1 MIENIRK
8 DGTINYDM
16 TGVQVPITP
25 MTETAYQILD
35 EVTNVNNVEIL
46 DCQEENIRKDGTIN
60 YDMTGVQVPITPM
73 TETAYQILDE
83 VTNVNNVEI
92 LDCQEAAS

>member
-1 MIENIRK
+1 MI
-8 DGTINYDM
+8 
-16 TGVQVPITP
+16 
-25 MTETAYQILD
+25 
-35 EVTNVNNVEIL
+35 
-46 DCQEENIRKDGTIN
+46 ENIRKDGTIN